1 MIKPS
6 FLIVGAPKSGTT
18 SMAQYL
24 GAHPDIFMA
33 KGEPRFF
40 GTDIPCGRPRLS
52 ESEYL
57 SLFSTAV
64 DKPCRGEKSPVYL
77 HSKLAAAEIHRFNPE
92 TKILIMLRNPIDMVY
107 SLHGQLAF
115 KSFREDIL
123 DFGEA
128 LNAEE
133 DRRCGK
139 RLPRKNWHPGV
150 LFYSTIARYTE
161 QIARYQLHFPAE
173 QIHIVI
179 FDDFISDTAAEYAK
193 TLRFL
198 GVADDFRPE
207 FKIYNPAIS
216 YRFVFWRKHLLP
228 LSNAVKKLANRT
240 LPGLAGMAARMPQLR
255 GIMHRKQTRRPPMQ
269 RVDRE
274 RLNKIYTNEI
284 RSLEHL
290 LKRDLERWLA

>member
-1 MIKPS
+1 MVKPN

-18 SMAQYL
+18 SLAQYL

-57 SLFSTAV
+57 SLFSMAA

-77 HSKLAAAEIHRFNPE
+77 HSKLAAAEIHRFNPQ

-107 SLHGQLAF
+107 SLHGQLAY

-123 DFGEA
+123 DFSEA
-128 LNAEE
+128 LDAEA

-173 QIHIVI
+173 QIHIII
-179 FDDFISDTAAEYAK
+179 FDDFISDTAVEYSK

-198 GVADDFRPE
+198 GVADNFRPE
-207 FKIYNPAIS
+207 FKVYNPAIS
-216 YRFVFWRKHLLP
+216 PRFVFLRKHFFPLLITM
-228 LSNAVKKLANRT
+228 KKWAGRS
-240 LPGLAGMAARMPQLR
+240 LPRQAKIAASAHQFSEHL
-255 GIMHRKQTRRPPMQ
+255 HRKQTRRPPM
-269 RVDRE
+269 RIDDRE
-274 RLNKIYTNEI
+274 RLKKMYTEEI
-284 RSLEHL
+284 QALEHL
-290 LKRDLERWLA
+290 LKKNLRCWLD